1 MKRDEEGNGEPG
13 EDVMQEVE
21 RRRRRRSRVKM
32 RDLCH
37 RKSNTKVLS
46 AGFILVRVGSVCDEV
61 ILARSFRGLM
71 DFNRFIVLSV
81 LISELVSHNTLRR
94 VCDHQVVSQVTL
106 LHTT

>member
-21 RRRRRRSRVKM
+21 RRVKM

-46 AGFILVRVGSVCDEV
+46 AGFILLRVGSVCDEV
-61 ILARSFRGLM
+61 ILAGSFRGLM

-81 LISELVSHNTLRR
+81 LIIELVSHN
-94 VCDHQVVSQVTL
+94 Q
-106 LHTT
+106 